1 VTATKVKKSVTLG
14 DVARAA
20 GVSVMTA
27 SNVASGKINLVK
39 AETADRVRAAITRI
53 GYRPNVS
60 ARSLRL
66 SQTHSIGMVI
76 SDTDPAYLTAPF
88 TSRMV
93 SGLSNY
99 LSSLDYTLDIQ
110 GVTPERFESST
121 ILNKAGNDALCA
133 ILCGPKPLRKKQLI
147 RLQALGQPVL
157 VFNEVLSFP
166 LPGLAVVRQDDIGGG
181 RLLGK
186 YLLTKKARTV
196 YFLRPALD
204 WSATEQREK
213 GLRQALES
221 AGRHVEVTTIIAASE
236 NFEDVEAATR
246 EAVSKKLPSA
256 IAVSTDSMAAAALYA
271 VETLGLKVP
280 NDIMVT
286 GFNGFDVDRLTRPT
300 LTTVLSQ
307 AYNMGRYAGELLLER
322 LRSGAFPTET
332 PVFPVLFKVGDSA

>member
-1 VTATKVKKSVTLG
+1 
-14 DVARAA
+14 
-20 GVSVMTA
+20 MTA
-27 SNVASGKINLVK
+27 SNVASGKLNLVK
-39 AETADRVRAAITRI
+39 AETADRVRAVITEI

-60 ARSLRL
+60 ARNLRL

-88 TSRMV
+88 TSRIV

-110 GVTPERFESST
+110 GATPERFEYST

-133 ILCGPKPLRKKQLI
+133 ILCGPKALRKKQLI
-147 RLQALGQPVL
+147 HLQRLGQPVL
-157 VFNEVLSFP
+157 VFQEVLPSP
-166 LPGLAVVRQDDIGGG
+166 IPGIAVVRQDDLGAG
-181 RLLGK
+181 RLIGN
-186 YLLTKKARTV
+186 YLQKKKARTV
-196 YFLRPALD
+196 YFVRPALD
-204 WSATEQREK
+204 WCATEQREK

-221 AGRHVEVTTIIAASE
+221 GRRHVDVTTIIAASE
-236 NFEDVEAATR
+236 NFEDVEQATR
-246 EAVSKKLPSA
+246 DAVAKKPPSA
-256 IAVSTDSMAAAALYA
+256 VAVSTDSMAAAALYA
-271 VETLGLKVP
+271 VESLGLKVP
-280 NDIMVT
+280 NDIMIT

-332 PVFPVLFKVGDSA
+332 PVFPVLFKPGDSA